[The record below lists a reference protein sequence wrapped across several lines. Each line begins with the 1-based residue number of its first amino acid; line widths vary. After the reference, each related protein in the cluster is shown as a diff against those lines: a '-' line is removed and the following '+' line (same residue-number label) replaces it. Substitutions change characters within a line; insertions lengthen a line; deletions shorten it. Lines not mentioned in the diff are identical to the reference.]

1 MTKILHVDSSSRSA
15 TSVTRQLSKYLTEGL
30 QKSHSGSA
38 VKYRDLIEE
47 HLPFASEL
55 GISALYTPAEHR
67 TPDQKKAYAFVESQ
81 ANDIVDSDI
90 YVFGVPMYNF
100 TVPAVFKAFIDL
112 IVVPGKTF
120 AYEAG
125 VIKPMLKNKKAFVVT
140 ASGGSYDEPPMNG
153 LDFVEPYLRAVLG
166 FMGVTDVTF
175 VKAAGHSDDEVRLA
189 IEKAKK
195 AIDDICAVK
204 V

>member
-30 QKSHSGSA
+30 QKSHPGSA

-189 IEKAKK
+189 VEKAKK